1 MSTAGWSSWQRWG
14 RVAGA
19 GSLGSGASSML
30 SLRTPNCL
38 PPTLPTA
45 HCLPTICLPPQKRR
59 SRPAPT
65 PPGPLAVQTALG
77 LGLDEPGR
85 HVNITLTNC
94 TLTLKRSDLHLR
106 NASLPAGLHYSLSL
120 RGCSLTLN
128 RVRLRGRLAA
138 AGRLGLDF
146 SATESVL
153 THNRLLVERGAKL
166 GPFPE
171 LQPRLRLTQSY
182 VADNL
187 VGPWVAGM
195 SRCSVHKCGAAGRAA
210 GCKTRLD

>member
-14 RVAGA
+14 RAAGA
-19 GSLGSGASSML
+19 GSTGVGRQP
-30 SLRTPNCL
+30 LRERRIQHAELAHARL
-38 PPTLPTA
+38 PPNHPANCPLPA
-45 HCLPTICLPPQKRR
+45 PPKRR
-59 SRPAPT
+59 SHPAPA

-85 HVNITLTNC
+85 RINITLTNC

-120 RGCSLTLN
+120 RVYSLTLN

-146 SATESVL
+146 SATKSVL
-153 THNRLLVERGAKL
+153 THNRLLVEKGAKL

-171 LQPRLRLTQSY
+171 LQTRLRLTQSY

-187 VGPWVAGM
+187 VGPWVAGF
-195 SRCSVHKCGAAGRAA
+195 SRMRA
-210 GCKTRLD
+210 